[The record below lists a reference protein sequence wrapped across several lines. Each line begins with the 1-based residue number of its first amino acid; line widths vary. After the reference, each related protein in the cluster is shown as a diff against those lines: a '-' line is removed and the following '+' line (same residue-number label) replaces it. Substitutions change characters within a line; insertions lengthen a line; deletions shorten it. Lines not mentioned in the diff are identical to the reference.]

1 MGQVANITDK
11 LAFDENPVLEIK
23 DQKIEINAD
32 APTVLKI
39 MDLMTQD
46 DPNVTKAYELL
57 FSEKERKKIDKLH
70 LSFKDFNIV
79 IECAMNLAAGETEG
93 E

>member
-1 MGQVANITDK
+1 MGQVVNITDK

-46 DPNVTKAYELL
+46 DSDVTKAYELL
-57 FSEKERKKIDKLH
+57 FSEKERKKLDKLR
-70 LSFKDFNIV
+70 LSFRDFNTV
-79 IECAMNLAAGETEG
+79 IECAMALAAGEDGG